1 LNKYFITPL
10 KKRLMSMFVTQKQAQ
25 EWALNWN
32 FFFILGFGRSGT
44 AFMASI
50 LNQAPNAYVFHEPVT
65 EDFFAHTWVHYFPSS
80 ADRYMQGF
88 RKKEI
93 FFRMRHISSGVYGE
107 VNSLLRCHAGAIKNV
122 FPEASLIHL
131 ARDGRDVVRSTASRQ
146 AMTIRD
152 PFTLSLRPAP
162 SDPWQGHWRNMDRFA
177 RICWYWQ
184 EENRRL
190 REGVGRIVQFEKIL
204 SSYEY
209 FLKEV
214 LEPCH
219 IYIDEGAWAAA
230 VSIPQNISRSF
241 SMPKW
246 EQWSLEQQNV
256 FHKICGTEMSACGYD
271 F

>member
-1 LNKYFITPL
+1 
-10 KKRLMSMFVTQKQAQ
+10 MSNV
-25 EWALNWN
+25 
-32 FFFILGFGRSGT
+32 
-44 AFMASI
+44 
-50 LNQAPNAYVFHEPVT
+50 LNQAPNAHVFHEPVT
-65 EDFFAHTWVHYFPSS
+65 EDFFAHTWVHYFPSAAYS
-80 ADRYMQGF
+80 YMHGF

-93 FFRMRHISSGVYGE
+93 FFRMRHVSSGIYGE
-107 VNSLLRCHAGAIKNV
+107 VNSILRCHASAIKGA
-122 FPEASLIHL
+122 FPKATVIHL
-131 ARDGRDVVRSTASRQ
+131 VRDGRDVVRSTASRQ
-146 AMTIRD
+146 TMTIRD
-152 PFTLSLRPAP
+152 PFTLSLRPAK
-162 SDPWQGHWRNMDRFA
+162 SDPWRSHWRNMNRFA

-219 IYIDEGAWAAA
+219 IHVDKSVWTAAA
-230 VSIPQNISRSF
+230 FVPQNTSRRF

-246 EQWSLEQQNV
+246 EQWSLEEQNT
-256 FHKICGTEMSACGYD
+256 FRTICGNEMIACGYE